1 MTRLEIQQY
10 LPELYTFFAECSDQ
24 HPFWLGVVGIQLRD
38 VKRGKTLL
46 PVFDR
51 ICGSVDALDG
61 FHAVQTQ
68 IQNTTVQ
75 EEFMN
80 LLTQIYV
87 AYLYR
92 DHGPRFIHG
101 DHGYHI
107 EVEIAD
113 QLLALGVV
121 SLHDFSSPVIQFS
134 DQISDTIEYLE
145 SLKKKATQFAQ
156 HPQARHHVL
165 AAVTDHAQ
173 LHRTVE
179 LQNELR
185 KQRASVQKHFPHLSG
200 IVLIDPTP
208 GREHAKFV
216 PFHGEQS
223 DLEQLLDK
231 TN

>member
-1 MTRLEIQQY
+1 MKRAAVKQY
-10 LPELYTFFAECSDQ
+10 LPDVYTFFASCPDT
-24 HPFWLGVVGIQLRD
+24 HPFWVLIEPIDIAD

-51 ICGSVDALDG
+51 ICGSIDHIDG
-61 FHAVQTQ
+61 FHALKNQ
-68 IQNTTVQ
+68 IENTTST

-80 LLTQIYV
+80 LMTQVYV

-121 SLHDFSSPVIQFS
+121 SLHDFSSPIMQFS
-134 DQISDTIEYLE
+134 DQIHNTLDYLE
-145 SLKKKATQFAQ
+145 SLKQHATRFAT
-156 HPQARHHVL
+156 HPTARHQVL
-165 AAVTDHAQ
+165 ATVTDHAQ

-179 LQNELR
+179 LEQE
-185 KQRASVQKHFPHLSG
+185 VQKQHAAMKQHFPHLGG

-216 PFHGEQS
+216 PFHGVQT
-223 DLEQLLDK
+223 DLEQLLD
-231 TN
+231 TTQ